1 MKRGKSFV
9 VNVPPELDTTAVE
22 ALVHK
27 LNVLIR
33 ASMIYSLRL
42 DFNSALKVIVELA
55 RELVAFEK
63 AVFYLLDEDDKSF
76 YPGLIHG
83 FADKLPPAMH
93 KGNIF
98 LEWTVENSLPVRVEE
113 PDSPEMERLLKE
125 IGCRSLISIP
135 IMVGSDL
142 QGIVQLFS
150 SKPYNFPDETVRL
163 LWILVLQL
171 EGIFHKLTKPV
182 HHTVE
187 ERDPFTVLPMR
198 ARFEME
204 LEKEFAR
211 CRRNNR
217 AFSIFFIE
225 IDNGGVR
232 DQLLSL
238 GMGLILREV
247 AEHILPMVRK
257 IDTFSRFSDTT
268 LALLL
273 PETDLHEATLLAN
286 RLRHRLSSV
295 PISTR
300 GAEPELK
307 FTVSVGVSAFPQ
319 CMTISE
325 LISEAQNNL
334 KNAQTHG
341 GNRVVSPFS
350 ASHHPDLKPVSLDL
364 QELLDSLGSFFDM
377 ENLLSN
383 LVEFFSRMSGADRV
397 SIMIADES
405 GEKLVFKH
413 GVGFQGFEAEVQKS
427 VLAIEDSICGQALSK
442 RQPLMVDNVDLFMPK
457 RARKGLRYSSPS
469 FLSIPLIFDNDAFGV
484 VNFSNRRDRGTF
496 TQMDL
501 QNLLPHVT
509 AMSKLLAEGK
519 RFVGI
524 QKEFL
529 HETADILLNIAESK
543 SPYLRGHAERVSE
556 ASYRVSRKLKMNE
569 ADAMRIAKAARFHD
583 LGRIAIDESILG
595 RKGPLNSGESS
606 LVRQHPLWSARILE
620 NFPKLDLDIQ
630 AVKTHHERYDGH
642 GYPDGLM
649 GEEIPIGGRIL
660 AVADAF
666 DAMTHERPF
675 RSAMSVESALDTLME
690 KSGTQ
695 FDKRIVKAFKETI
708 Q

>member
-55 RELVAFEK
+55 RELVSFEN
-63 AVFYLLDEDDKSF
+63 AVFYLQDEDNKGF

-83 FADKLPPAMH
+83 FANKLPSTMH
-93 KGNIF
+93 KGNVF
-98 LEWTVENSLPVRVEE
+98 LEWTVENRLPVRVEE
-113 PDSPEMERLLKE
+113 PDSPEMEKLFDEL
-125 IGCRSLISIP
+125 GCRSLISIP
-135 IMVGSDL
+135 ILVGSEL
-142 QGIVQLFS
+142 QGILQLFS

-171 EGIFHKLTKPV
+171 EGIFHKLKKPV
-182 HHTVE
+182 HHTIDE
-187 ERDPFTVLPMR
+187 HDPFTVLPMR
-198 ARFEME
+198 ARFESE
-204 LEKEFAR
+204 LEKEFSR
-211 CRRNNR
+211 SRRNKR
-217 AFSIFFIE
+217 AFSLFFIE
-225 IDNGGVR
+225 IDKGAIR
-232 DQLLSL
+232 DQIASL
-238 GMGLILREV
+238 GIGLVLREV
-247 AEHILPMVRK
+247 AEHIQPMVRK

-273 PETDLHEATLLAN
+273 PETDLHEATMLAN

-295 PISTR
+295 SILAR
-300 GAEPELK
+300 GAESELK
-307 FTVSVGVSAFPQ
+307 LTVSVGVSSFPE
-319 CMTISE
+319 CLTITELLSE
-325 LISEAQNNL
+325 VESNL
-334 KNAQTHG
+334 NNAQVQG
-341 GNRVVSPFS
+341 GNRVVSRFS
-350 ASHHPDLKPVSLDL
+350 TSHSPGVKPVSLDL
-364 QELLDSLGSFFDM
+364 QALLDTLGNYFDM
-377 ENLLSN
+377 DSLLSH

-413 GVGFQGFEAEVQKS
+413 GVGFQGFEAEIQKS
-427 VLAIEDSICGQALSK
+427 VLTIEDSICGQALNN
-442 RQPLMVDNVDLFMPK
+442 RQPLLVDNIDIFMPK
-457 RARKGLRYSSPS
+457 RARRGLRYSSPA
-469 FLSIPLIFDNDAFGV
+469 FLSIPLIFNNDAFGV
-484 VNFSNRRDRGTF
+484 VNFSNRRDKGIF
-496 TQMDL
+496 TEQDL
-501 QNLLPHVT
+501 QTLLPHVT
-509 AMSKLLAEGK
+509 AMSKLLAEGQ
-519 RFVGI
+519 RFVSI
-524 QKEFL
+524 QKDFL

-543 SPYLRGHAERVSE
+543 SPYLKGHSERVSE
-556 ASYRVSRKLKMNE
+556 TSYQVARSLKLE
-569 ADAMRIAKAARFHD
+569 ETEAMRIANAARFHD

-595 RKGPLNSGESS
+595 KKGPLDSGESS

-620 NFPKLDLDIQ
+620 NFPRLDLDIQ
-630 AVKTHHERYDGH
+630 AVKTHHEQYDGN

-649 GEEIPIGGRIL
+649 GEEIPLGGRIL

-675 RSAMSVESALDTLME
+675 RGAMTQELALDTLE
-690 KSGTQ
+690 KKSGTQ

>member
-9 VNVPPELDTTAVE
+9 VNVTPELDSTAVE

-33 ASMIYSLRL
+33 ASMIYSLDL
-42 DFNSALKVIVELA
+42 NFNSALKVIIELS

-63 AVFYLLDEDDKSF
+63 AVFYLFDEDDKSF
-76 YPGLIHG
+76 YPSLIHG
-83 FADKLPPAMH
+83 FSDKLPVAMH

-98 LEWTVENSLPVRVEE
+98 LDWTVENRLPVRVDK
-113 PDSPEMERLLKE
+113 PDSPEVEKLFKE
-125 IGCRSLISIP
+125 IDSQSLISIP
-135 IMVGSDL
+135 IQVGNNT
-142 QGIVQLFS
+142 QGVVQLFS
-150 SKPYNFPDETVRL
+150 SKPYNFPDETVRF
-163 LWILVLQL
+163 LWILILQL

-182 HHTVE
+182 HPTLE
-187 ERDPFTVLPMR
+187 EHDPFTVLPMR

-225 IDNGGVR
+225 IDNGSIK
-232 DQLLSL
+232 DQIVSL
-238 GMGLILREV
+238 GIGLVLREV

-300 GAEPELK
+300 GADSELNL
-307 FTVSVGVSAFPQ
+307 TASVGVSAFPQ
-319 CMTISE
+319 CMTLAE
-325 LISEAQNNL
+325 LTNEVRSNL
-334 KNAQTHG
+334 KNAQAQG
-341 GNRVVSPFS
+341 GNRVVSRFS
-350 ASHHPDLKPVSLDL
+350 SSHSPDLKPVSLDL
-364 QELLDSLGSFFDM
+364 QELLDTLGSVFDM
-377 ENLLSN
+377 EALLIH
-383 LVEFFSRMSGADRV
+383 LVEFFSRLSGADRV
-397 SIMIADES
+397 SIMITDET

-413 GVGFQGFEAEVQKS
+413 GVGFQGFEAEIQKS
-427 VLAIEDSICGQALSK
+427 VLAIEDSICGQALK
-442 RQPLMVDNVDLFMPK
+442 ERKPLLVDNIDLFMPK
-457 RARKGLRYSSPS
+457 RARRGLRYSSPS
-469 FLSIPLIFDNDAFGV
+469 FLSIPLIFNNGAFGV
-484 VNFSNRRDRGTF
+484 VNFSNRRDRGIF
-496 TQMDL
+496 TQEDL
-501 QNLLPHVT
+501 NILLPHVT
-509 AMSKLLAEGK
+509 AMARLLAEGQ

-524 QKEFL
+524 QKNFL
-529 HETADILLNIAESK
+529 HETANILLNIAESK
-543 SPYLRGHAERVSE
+543 SPYLRGHAERVAE
-556 ASYRVSRKLKMNE
+556 TSYNVARKLKLDE
-569 ADAMRIAKAARFHD
+569 AEAMRIGKAARFHD

-595 RKGPLNSGESS
+595 KKGPLDPGESS

-620 NFPKLDLDIQ
+620 NFPKMDLDIR
-630 AVKTHHERYDGH
+630 AVRAHHERYDGN

-649 GEEIPIGGRIL
+649 GEEIPIGGRII

-666 DAMTHERPF
+666 DAMIHDRPF
-675 RSAMSVESALDTLME
+675 RAAITPEEALDVLQQ

-695 FDKRIVKAFKETI
+695 FDRRVVEVFRKRVM
-708 Q
+708 